1 MTYTVTYEVYLY
13 GDHLYGDVRMHTVHR
28 FATHED
34 LDTFEADL
42 LNGHAPWSMK
52 EIFAV
57 VSTQSVKRG
66 IIRSEGTTRQ
76 CLCRIAGRPPSWL
89 N

>member
-13 GDHLYGDVRMHTVHR
+13 DDYLYGDARTHTLHR

-34 LDTFEADL
+34 LDAFEATPTP
-42 LNGHAPWSMK
+42 PWSMK

-57 VSTQSVKRG
+57 VSTQRVKKGR
-66 IIRSEGTTRQ
+66 IRSEGTTRQ
-76 CLCRIAGRPPSWL
+76 CLSRVAGRPPSWL